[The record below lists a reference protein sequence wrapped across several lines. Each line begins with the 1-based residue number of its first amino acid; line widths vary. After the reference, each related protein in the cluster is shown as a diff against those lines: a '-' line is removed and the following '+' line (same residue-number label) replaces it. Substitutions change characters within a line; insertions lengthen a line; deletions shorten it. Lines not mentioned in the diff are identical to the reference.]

1 MSGKYIRVLSVA
13 PLEDYRLAVSLSN
26 GKKGVFDVSPYLDSG
41 VFRKLKNRDYFSQV
55 RVFGNSGIG
64 WPGGLSA
71 PDLSGDTLDYEMRP
85 AQKSKRLRPIA
96 SPSKAAK
103 PRRRSRLCNQK
114 ED

>member
-103 PRRRSRLCNQK
+103 ASSAVAPL
-114 ED
+114 